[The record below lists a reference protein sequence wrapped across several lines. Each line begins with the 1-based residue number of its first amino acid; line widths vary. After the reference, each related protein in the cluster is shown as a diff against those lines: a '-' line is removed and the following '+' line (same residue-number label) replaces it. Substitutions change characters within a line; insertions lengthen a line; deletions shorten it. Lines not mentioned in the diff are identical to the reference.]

1 VCIAACS
8 PGASDRRYDGLW
20 SPSPYS
26 CCSLLAPPGDT
37 RAPTWVFFA
46 DKDVATAALPA
57 ALVERG
63 RELAPRAL
71 VRRQRVRGDG
81 GVDVRDLPIAT
92 VHLEDVRALGLSIR
106 ATSRWL
112 NAVSVEA
119 SAADRARLAAL
130 PGVTR
135 VSPVARATRIAPTTT
150 PVPGPPPPDP
160 TYGVALDQLA
170 MLGVPDLHACGL
182 TGAGVVVGVLDSGF
196 ALDHAALAG
205 IDVIA
210 AHDFLHDDDVVSD
223 EDGETPGQFL
233 HGSWVLALLAGRH
246 DGFYGGAAPD
256 ISVLLAKTE
265 DIGQEVQIEE
275 DYYVEGLEWIESM
288 GADMSTSSLGY
299 FVWYTPDQ
307 LDGATA
313 VTSQAATVALDNGLV
328 MFSAMGNAGP
338 NASTL
343 NAPADTDRLV
353 GVGAVMPDGV
363 LADFSSR
370 GPTADGRTKPDVC
383 GPGHPVWV
391 PDLATA
397 DQYAQGSGTS
407 FATPLVAGV
416 GALLLQAYPD
426 LTPAQMAELL
436 RTTASAAATPDNDDG
451 WGIVQGYAAAGL
463 YCTCTD
469 DDDDGAFA
477 IACGGDDCDD
487 ARSEIHPGAPE
498 LCDGLDDD
506 CDGAIPL
513 DELDGD
519 RDGARTCD
527 GDCDDDDAA
536 AAPGLPESCA
546 DGIDNDCSGLVD
558 LDDPACAAGTT
569 AADSSGG
576 GEAGTG
582 SAVTT
587 EPTPDPSGSDASS
600 GSSSGAA
607 AEGDAAG
614 CGCVAVRSGA
624 TPWWLGIPLLLRRR
638 RRGCVR
644 PDRAAA

>member
-1 VCIAACS
+1 MVPFAA
-8 PGASDRRYDGLW
+8 LVL
-20 SPSPYS
+20 
-26 CCSLLAPPGDT
+26 SLLAPSGDT
-37 RAPTWVFFA
+37 RAPTWVFFD

-71 VRRQRVRGDG
+71 ARRQRVRGDA
-81 GVDVRDLPIAT
+81 GVDARDLPIAE
-92 VHLEDVRALGLSIR
+92 VHLEGVRALGLSIR

-135 VSPVARATRIAPTTT
+135 VSPVARATRIAATTT
-150 PVPGPPPPDP
+150 PVPGPPPDP

-205 IDVIA
+205 IEVIA

-246 DGFYGGAAPD
+246 DGFYSGAAPD
-256 ISVLLAKTE
+256 VAVLLAKTE
-265 DIGQEVQIEE
+265 DVGQEVQIEE

-299 FVWYTPDQ
+299 FVWYTTDQ

-313 VTSQAATVALDNGLV
+313 VTSQAASVALDNGLV
-328 MFSAMGNAGP
+328 MFSAMGNTGP
-338 NASTL
+338 GASTL

-363 LADFSSR
+363 IAEFSSR

-391 PDLATA
+391 PDLGTA

-416 GALLLQAYPD
+416 GALLLQAYPE
-426 LTPAQMAELL
+426 LTPAEMAELL
-436 RTTASAAATPDNDDG
+436 RSTASVAATPDNDDG
-451 WGIVQGYAAAGL
+451 WGIVQGYVAAGL

-469 DDDDGAFA
+469 DDGDGAFA
-477 IACGGDDCDD
+477 VRCGGDDCDD
-487 ARSEIHPGAPE
+487 ARAEVHPGAPE

-506 CDGAIPL
+506 CDGTIPL
-513 DELDGD
+513 DEIDGD
-519 RDGARTCD
+519 GDAVWTCD
-527 GDCDDDDAA
+527 GDCDDADAA
-536 AAPGLPESCA
+536 AVPGLPESCG
-546 DGIDNDCSGLVD
+546 DGIDNDCNGLID
-558 LDDPACAAGTT
+558 LDDPTCAVGTT

-576 GEAGTG
+576 EVGTG
-582 SAVTT
+582 SAATSD
-587 EPTPDPSGSDASS
+587 PTLDPSGADESSS
-600 GSSSGAA
+600 GSGGAA
-607 AEGDAAG
+607 VEGDAAG
-614 CGCVAVRSGA
+614 CGCGA
-624 TPWWLGIPLLLRRR
+624 AASPAMPWWLGILLLCRRR
-638 RRGCVR
+638 RW
-644 PDRAAA
+644 A